1 MFFLLISQLDTVD
14 RIVAV
19 VGNRAFWMSEVDEI
33 ALIYGGAMGIT
44 PDKLGEF
51 RKVVLE
57 ELVNMELLDLKV
69 RQDTTIKV
77 SDQEINQAL
86 DQQINILMGNL
97 KKEEF
102 EERLKE
108 AGLTVDYLREYYRG
122 FVQRN
127 LYIQKF
133 VEMKIKP
140 NIKVSDDEVMNFYK
154 IYKDSLKQP
163 DEYKIAVISFI
174 VKPSASEE
182 QEYYRRAKNI
192 YERLKKGEDFSRLA
206 LQMSDDRESAQNGGN
221 LGVIPKNVLPSDFI
235 NEIEKTPMGGI
246 TKPLRGPQGYHI
258 FKVLGKQDDS
268 YLLAHILV
276 KVKPSQKAKN
286 NVMARAKRVANL
298 AKAGQDFSKLA
309 RTYSEDPISR
319 ENGGDI
325 GWVSEVV
332 LPKNLAESLRNAK
345 VGDIVGPIESPDGLT
360 INIFK
365 VLDKREGKEPTYE
378 EVRNVVLG
386 RKIDEQLKKLIEDA
400 KKEFYYKINL

>member
-1 MFFLLISQLDTVD
+1 MLFLLISQLDTVD
-14 RIVAV
+14 RILAV
-19 VGNRAFWMSEVDEI
+19 VGDRAFWMSEVDEI

-51 RKVVLE
+51 RKAVLE
-57 ELVNMELLDLKV
+57 ELVNMELLYLKV

-86 DQQINILMGNL
+86 DQQINVLMGKL

-108 AGLTVDYLREYYRG
+108 AGLTVDYLREYYRD

-133 VEMKIKP
+133 VEMKVKP
-140 NIKVSDDEVMNFYK
+140 NIKVSDEEVMNFYK
-154 IYKDSLKQP
+154 TYKDSLKQP
-163 DEYKIAVISFI
+163 DEYKIAVISFT

-182 QEYYRRAKNI
+182 QEYYQRAKNI
-192 YERLKKGEDFSRLA
+192 YESLKKGEDFSRLA
-206 LQMSDDRESAQNGGN
+206 VQMSDDRESAQNGGN
-221 LGVIPKNVLPSDFI
+221 LGVISKNALPPDFI
-235 NEIEKTPMGGI
+235 NEIEKTPVGGI

-276 KVKPSQKAKN
+276 KVKPSQKAKD

-298 AKAGQDFSKLA
+298 AKAGQDFSKIA
-309 RTYSEDPISR
+309 RTYSEDLISR

-365 VLDKREGKEPTYE
+365 VLDKKGGKEPTYE
-378 EVRNVVLG
+378 EIRNVVLS

-400 KKEFYYKINL
+400 KREFYYKINL

>member
-1 MFFLLISQLDTVD
+1 MLFLLISQLDTVD

-33 ALIYGGAMGIT
+33 ALIYGGVMGIT

-51 RKVVLE
+51 RKAVLE
-57 ELVNMELLDLKV
+57 ELVNMELLYLKV
-69 RQDTTIKV
+69 RQDTTIKI

-86 DQQINILMGNL
+86 DQQINILMGNM

-108 AGLTVDYLREYYRG
+108 VGLTVDYLREYYRD
-122 FVQRN
+122 FVRRN

-133 VEMKIKP
+133 VEMKVKP
-140 NIKVSDDEVMNFYK
+140 NIKVSDEEVMNFYK
-154 IYKDSLKQP
+154 TYKDSLKQP

>member
-33 ALIYGGAMGIT
+33 ALIYGGVMGIT

-51 RKVVLE
+51 RKAVLE
-57 ELVNMELLDLKV
+57 ELVNMELLYLKV

-86 DQQINILMGNL
+86 DQQINVLMGKLN
-97 KKEEF
+97 KEEF

-108 AGLTVDYLREYYRG
+108 AGLTVDYLREYYRD

-133 VEMKIKP
+133 VEMKVKP

-154 IYKDSLKQP
+154 TYKDSLKQP

-174 VKPSASEE
+174 VKPSAREE
-182 QEYYRRAKNI
+182 QEYYQRAKNI

-206 LQMSDDRESAQNGGN
+206 VQMSDDRESAQNGGN
-221 LGVIPKNVLPSDFI
+221 LGVIPKNALPPDFI
-235 NEIEKTPMGGI
+235 NEIEKTPVGGI
-246 TKPLRGPQGYHI
+246 TKPLRGPHGYHI
-258 FKVLGKQDDS
+258 FKLLGKQDDS

-276 KVKPSQKAKN
+276 KVKPSQKAKD

-332 LPKNLAESLRNAK
+332 LPKNLAESFRNAK

-365 VLDKREGKEPTYE
+365 VLDKREGREPTYE
-378 EVRNVVLG
+378 EIRNVVLG

>member
-1 MFFLLISQLDTVD
+1 MFFLFISQLDTVD

-33 ALIYGGAMGIT
+33 VLIYGGVMGIT

-51 RKVVLE
+51 RKAVLE
-57 ELVNMELLDLKV
+57 ELVNMELLYLKV

-86 DQQINILMGNL
+86 DQQINILMGKL

-102 EERLKE
+102 EEKLKE
-108 AGLTVDYLREYYRG
+108 VGLTVDYLREYYRD

-133 VEMKIKP
+133 VEMKVKP
-140 NIKVSDDEVMNFYK
+140 NIKVSNEEVMNFYK
-154 IYKDSLKQP
+154 TYKDSLKQP

-174 VKPSASEE
+174 VKPSAREE

-192 YERLKKGEDFSRLA
+192 YERLKKGEDFSSLA
-206 LQMSDDRESAQNGGN
+206 VRMSDDRESAQNGGN
-221 LGVIPKNVLPSDFI
+221 LGVIPKNALPPDFI
-235 NEIEKTPMGGI
+235 NEIEKTPVGGI

-276 KVKPSQKAKN
+276 KVKPSQKAKD

-365 VLDKREGKEPTYE
+365 VLDKREGREPTYE
-378 EVRNVVLG
+378 EIRNVVLG

>member
-33 ALIYGGAMGIT
+33 ALVYGGVMGIT
-44 PDKLGEF
+44 PDKFGEF
-51 RKVVLE
+51 RKAVLE
-57 ELVNMELLDLKV
+57 ELVNMELLYLKV

-108 AGLTVDYLREYYRG
+108 AGLTVDYLREYYRD
-122 FVQRN
+122 FVRRN

-133 VEMKIKP
+133 VEMKVKP
-140 NIKVSDDEVMNFYK
+140 NIKVSDEEVMNFYK

-192 YERLKKGEDFSRLA
+192 YDRLKKGEDFSRLA
-206 LQMSDDRESAQNGGN
+206 LRMSDDRESAQNGGN
-221 LGVIPKNVLPSDFI
+221 LGVIPKNALPPDFI
-235 NEIEKTPMGGI
+235 KEIEKTPVGGI

-286 NVMARAKRVANL
+286 NVMARARRVANL

-325 GWVSEVV
+325 GWVSEAV

-345 VGDIVGPIESPDGLT
+345 VGDIIGPIESPDGLT

-378 EVRNVVLG
+378 EVRNVVLV
-386 RKIDEQLKKLIEDA
+386 RKIDERLKKLIEDA

>member
-1 MFFLLISQLDTVD
+1 MLFLLISQLDTVD

-33 ALIYGGAMGIT
+33 ALIYGGVMGIT

-51 RKVVLE
+51 RKAVLE
-57 ELVNMELLDLKV
+57 ELVNMELLYLKV

-86 DQQINILMGNL
+86 DQQINVLMGKL

-108 AGLTVDYLREYYRG
+108 AGLTVDYLREYYRD

-133 VEMKIKP
+133 VEMKVKP
-140 NIKVSDDEVMNFYK
+140 NIKVSDEEVMNFYK
-154 IYKDSLKQP
+154 TYKDSLKQP

-221 LGVIPKNVLPSDFI
+221 LGVIPKNALPPDFI
-235 NEIEKTPMGGI
+235 NEIEKTPVGGI

-258 FKVLGKQDDS
+258 FKVLGKHDDS

-276 KVKPSQKAKN
+276 KVKPSQKAKD

-332 LPKNLAESLRNAK
+332 LPKNLTESLRNAK

-378 EVRNVVLG
+378 EIRNVVLG

>member
-19 VGNRAFWMSEVDEI
+19 VGDRAFWMSEVDEI

-51 RKVVLE
+51 RKAVLE
-57 ELVNMELLDLKV
+57 ELVNMELLYLKV

-86 DQQINILMGNL
+86 DQQINVLMGKL

-108 AGLTVDYLREYYRG
+108 AGLTVDYLREYYRD

-133 VEMKIKP
+133 VEMKVKP
-140 NIKVSDDEVMNFYK
+140 NIKVSDEEVMNFYK
-154 IYKDSLKQP
+154 TYKDSLKQP

-221 LGVIPKNVLPSDFI
+221 LGVIPKNALPPDFI
-235 NEIEKTPMGGI
+235 NEIEKTPVGGI

-276 KVKPSQKAKN
+276 KVKPSQKAKD

-365 VLDKREGKEPTYE
+365 VLDKRGGKEPTYE
-378 EVRNVVLG
+378 EIRNVVLS